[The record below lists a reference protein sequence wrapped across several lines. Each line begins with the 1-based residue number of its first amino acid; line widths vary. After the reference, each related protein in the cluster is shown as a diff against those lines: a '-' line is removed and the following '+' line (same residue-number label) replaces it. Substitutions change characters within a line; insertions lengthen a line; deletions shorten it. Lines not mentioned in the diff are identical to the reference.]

1 MIFKHR
7 DGRQLSFYY
16 YAFCT
21 QMAKFQES
29 YLQAKTKKIIILA
42 IIDFRYSKK
51 EEVIHSIIFPAVLC
65 LNQMLGGWGRTSV
78 IHGSPDNAKQIRS
91 KAS

>member
-1 MIFKHR
+1 
-7 DGRQLSFYY
+7 
-16 YAFCT
+16 
-21 QMAKFQES
+21 MAKFQES

-51 EEVIHSIIFPAVLC
+51 LVIHSIIFPAVLC

-91 KAS
+91 KASWHEKERKAGKGGSFQSLLS

>member
-1 MIFKHR
+1 MLNETFPTILKHR

-51 EEVIHSIIFPAVLC
+51 EEVIHSIIFPKPEPNV
-65 LNQMLGGWGRTSV
+65 GWVGEDISNSRES
-78 IHGSPDNAKQIRS
+78 
-91 KAS
+91 

>member
-1 MIFKHR
+1 MMNETFPTIFKHR

-51 EEVIHSIIFPAVLC
+51 EVIHSIILPEPNV
-65 LNQMLGGWGRTSV
+65 GWVGEDISNSRESW
-78 IHGSPDNAKQIRS
+78 
-91 KAS
+91 

>member
-1 MIFKHR
+1 MFNETFPVIFKHC

-51 EEVIHSIIFPAVLC
+51 LVIHSIIFPAVLC
-65 LNQMLGGWGRTSV
+65 LNQMLGG
-78 IHGSPDNAKQIRS
+78 
-91 KAS
+91 

>member
-1 MIFKHR
+1 
-7 DGRQLSFYY
+7 
-16 YAFCT
+16 
-21 QMAKFQES
+21 MAKFQES

-51 EEVIHSIIFPAVLC
+51 EEVIHSIIFPVVA

-91 KAS
+91 KASWHEKERKAGKGGSFQSLLS

>member
-1 MIFKHR
+1 MLNETFLAIFKHR

-51 EEVIHSIIFPAVLC
+51 EEVIHSIILPEPNV
-65 LNQMLGGWGRTSV
+65 GWVGEDISNSRES
-78 IHGSPDNAKQIRS
+78 
-91 KAS
+91 

>member
-1 MIFKHR
+1 MMNETFPTIFKHR

-51 EEVIHSIIFPAVLC
+51 EVIHSIIFPMPEPNV
-65 LNQMLGGWGRTSV
+65 GWVGEDISNSRES
-78 IHGSPDNAKQIRS
+78 
-91 KAS
+91 

>member
-1 MIFKHR
+1 MLNETFSVIFKHR

-51 EEVIHSIIFPAVLC
+51 EVIHSIIFPMPEPNV
-65 LNQMLGGWGRTSV
+65 GWVGEDISNSRES
-78 IHGSPDNAKQIRS
+78 
-91 KAS
+91 